1 MSEEVY
7 FNEPGYEHK
16 AGTPQ
21 GEKYNEGYMNIV
33 RYGNVK
39 WAMLEH
45 LKNPPKGFETA
56 VKRHFY
62 IKKAEIL
69 ATCQEWIKMATSNEA
84 SYECSL
90 IK

>member
-7 FNEPGYEHK
+7 FNEPGFEHES
-16 AGTPQ
+16 GTPS
-21 GEKYNEGYMNIV
+21 GEKQNEGYMNIV

-56 VKRHFY
+56 TKRHFY
-62 IKKAEIL
+62 IKKAEIM
-69 ATCQEWIKMATSNEA
+69 ATC
-84 SYECSL
+84 
-90 IK
+90 